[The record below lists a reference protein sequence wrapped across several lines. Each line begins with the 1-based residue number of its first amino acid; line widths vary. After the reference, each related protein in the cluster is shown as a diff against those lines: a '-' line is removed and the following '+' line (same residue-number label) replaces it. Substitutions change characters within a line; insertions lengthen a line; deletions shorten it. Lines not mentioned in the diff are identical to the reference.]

1 MRLKQRMFESKK
13 SGAWSRVLCID
24 PGIRHLGYA
33 FWPII
38 KRANGA
44 HVRAPS
50 DSGLITT
57 ARRTRWETI
66 VYEELAAWLRRYITT
81 KRVRH
86 VVIETATFWSESARS
101 RQAAKRGD
109 LLRLVFLVGAL
120 GVVAHELCV
129 VSPVTVEPKEW
140 KGDMSKA
147 VMKRRVHRALHHRYQ
162 KHEYDGVAM
171 GLRIMGKL

>member
-1 MRLKQRMFESKK
+1 MRLKQHMLSATKP
-13 SGAWSRVLCID
+13 GTWNRVLCID

-38 KRANGA
+38 KRAPGA
-44 HVRAPS
+44 HTVAPK

-57 ARRTRWETI
+57 SPRTAWEAI

-81 KRVRH
+81 NRVRH

-120 GVVAHELCV
+120 GEVAYELCAA
-129 VSPVTVEPKEW
+129 SPVTVEPKEW
-140 KGDMSKA
+140 KGDMPKD
-147 VMKRRVHRALHHRYQ
+147 VMKKRVRRALHRKYRE
-162 KHEYDGVAM
+162 HEYDGVAI